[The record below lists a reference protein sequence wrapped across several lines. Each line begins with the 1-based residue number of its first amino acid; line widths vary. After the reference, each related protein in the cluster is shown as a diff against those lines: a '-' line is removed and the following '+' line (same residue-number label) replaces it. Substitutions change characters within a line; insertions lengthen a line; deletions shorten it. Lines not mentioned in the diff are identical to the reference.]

1 MRIMTQIPSDEL
13 LAGLD
18 DAQRRAATCLDGPV
32 RILAVAGAGKTRTIT
47 RRIAYGCATGKWN
60 PRRTVAVTFT
70 DKAAQEM
77 QSRLRKLGAAEVT
90 AATFHSLALSQL
102 GRVWRDLVGGDMP
115 ILMAGPSSHGPAG
128 QDPEAPDPLALVTD
142 VVDSVSPAQS
152 TSPREAQDVLSEI
165 AWTKSE
171 LIPPEDYPAVC
182 ARTSRVP
189 PAALDPKR
197 MQSILL
203 RYEQAKSER
212 HAMDFDDILLILCH
226 LIETSDE
233 AAMMTRDTIGW
244 LTVDEYQDVS
254 PLEHRLVDLWLGAGS
269 RAKSTASANRNICVV
284 GDPAQT
290 IYSFAGATS
299 WYLLNFAR
307 EFAPLSADVK
317 LTTDYRSVP
326 AIVGCANRVLGR
338 SPQARNYVRLHPADV
353 ATSAAAPAAAT
364 VLSAHASPGLRFV
377 RFDTDEQEARAVARR
392 IAELTA
398 GGEPGD
404 EIAVLTRTNAQL
416 DPFRAAMEEAGI
428 PYRMRRDGA
437 VGAEKP
443 TVPRSIREAIRRGS
457 VSSLPAPVTLSTI
470 HAAKGL
476 EWNIVFVCGA
486 SDGLI
491 PYSAAAGDEQ
501 IEEER
506 RLLYVAVTRGR
517 RRVLLSYALR
527 KDAVSPLRRSSR
539 FL

>member
-1 MRIMTQIPSDEL
+1 MTQIPSDEL

-18 DAQRRAATCLDGPV
+18 DAQQRAATCLDGPV

-60 PRRTVAVTFT
+60 PHRTVAVTFT

-77 QSRLRKLGAAEVT
+77 QSRLRKLGATEVT

-102 GRVWRDLVGGDMP
+102 GHVWRDLVGGDMP
-115 ILMAGPSSHGPAG
+115 ILMGAPSSHDPAS
-128 QDPEAPDPLALVTD
+128 QNPEALNPLALVAD
-142 VVDSVSPAQS
+142 VINGVSPAHS
-152 TSPREAQDVLSEI
+152 TSPREVQDVLSEI

-182 ARTSRVP
+182 AQMSRIP
-189 PAALDPKR
+189 PAALDPEQ
-197 MQSILL
+197 MQAVLL
-203 RYEQAKSER
+203 RYEQEKSEH

-254 PLEHRLVDLWLGAGS
+254 PLEHRLVDLWLGVGNRS
-269 RAKSTASANRNICVV
+269 KSMTSANRNICVV

-299 WYLLNFAR
+299 WYLLNFGR
-307 EFAPLSADVK
+307 EFAPLSADIR
-317 LTTDYRSVP
+317 LETDYRSVP
-326 AIVGCANRVLGR
+326 VIVDCANRVLER
-338 SPQARNYVRLHPADV
+338 SPQARNYVRLRPTNMK
-353 ATSAAAPAAAT
+353 TSAALPAAT
-364 VLSAHASPGLRFV
+364 TTSCAHADPGLRFV
-377 RFDTDEQEARAVARR
+377 RFDTDDQEARAVARK
-392 IAELTA
+392 IAELMA
-398 GGEPGD
+398 IGEPGD

-416 DPFRAAMEEAGI
+416 IPFRAAMEEAGI
-428 PYRMRRDGA
+428 PYRMRRDGD
-437 VGAEKP
+437 VGTEKP

-457 VSSLPAPVTLSTI
+457 VSSLPAPVTLSTV

-491 PYSAAAGDEQ
+491 PYSAAAEDEQ

-517 RRVLLSYALR
+517 RQVLLSYALR
-527 KDAVSPLRRSSR
+527 KDEASPLRHPSR